1 MSFKELNLEKRR
13 ITLVEEIFKS
23 YGISPIPSDYTEA
36 MAYVPY
42 QSNNPKFYSV
52 AHGFEAGTMFPTL
65 HKPFFGS
72 KCTGG
77 KNDDWKRY
85 SA

>member
-1 MSFKELNLEKRR
+1 
-13 ITLVEEIFKS
+13 
-23 YGISPIPSDYTEA
+23 
-36 MAYVPY
+36 
-42 QSNNPKFYSV
+42 
-52 AHGFEAGTMFPTL
+52 MFPTL

-85 SA
+85 FA